1 MLSISF
7 ILESSLLFA
16 KHFVIRNHFLLE
28 HLRRILCHLLFPFL
42 KPFQDG
48 VYLFKQWKYEFVNF
62 HEYIYWNISKFH
74 FDKKKEKKNQKI
86 LCLFRLSRIWKIL
99 VNLFNSFL
107 SCKLIQNISNN
118 LEKSSIIGQDKKSL
132 ISTFPCFLTVV
143 AKT

>member
-62 HEYIYWNISKFH
+62 HDYICWNISKFH
-74 FDKKKEKKNQKI
+74 FDKKTKKNQTI
-86 LCLFRLSRIWKIL
+86 WCLLRLSRIWKIL
-99 VNLFNSFL
+99 INLFNSLL
-107 SCKLIQNISNN
+107 SCKLIQNISIN
-118 LEKSSIIGQDKKSL
+118 LEKSSKIGQDKKSL

-143 AKT
+143 AKI